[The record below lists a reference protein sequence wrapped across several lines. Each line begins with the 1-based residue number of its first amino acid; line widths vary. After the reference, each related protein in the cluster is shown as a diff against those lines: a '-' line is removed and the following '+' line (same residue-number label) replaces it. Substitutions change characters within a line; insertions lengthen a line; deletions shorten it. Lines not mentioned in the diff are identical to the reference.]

1 MSTCFF
7 SLDFP
12 LKTSSS
18 TKPAPTVLK
27 LVEGIGKHSLLP
39 ASCVLFPHPLQNRV
53 PRVQVLLPL
62 PQNRRKHWGFA
73 GFLFSCVALLSGAFW
88 FGFLV
93 SPPVRTGCT
102 PLQHPERTRFR
113 LFLAFPGAFRC
124 FCPLLTC
131 KIFGSVFVHPAVQ
144 RSQVESIRDTM

>member
-62 PQNRRKHWGFA
+62 PKNRRKHWVFV
-73 GFLFSCVALLSGAFW
+73 GFLFACVAWLCGSLWFKLWLFPSGFTRSQPFSSPLAPKTHP
-88 FGFLV
+88 V
-93 SPPVRTGCT
+93 SPFSAQTGCV
-102 PLQHPERTRFR
+102 F
-113 LFLAFPGAFRC
+113 LFLAVLGLQN
-124 FCPLLTC
+124 FCLLFCASCYIVVT
-131 KIFGSVFVHPAVQ
+131 S
-144 RSQVESIRDTM
+144 